1 MTITIDT
8 AMEDVM
14 TKTWAYLRVSTSRQE
29 LDNQRLEILGFAN
42 QAGLR
47 VDEFLEI
54 EISSRK
60 STKERRIDDLLERLA
75 PGDTIVVSEL
85 SRLGRSLGEM
95 VQIVE
100 QLKDK
105 DVALI
110 AIKQGINTR
119 SDSDMASKC
128 IIYLSG
134 MFAELERDFLSQRTK
149 NGLERA
155 KAQGKVLGRR
165 KGSLGKSKMDDRID
179 EIKRLIDLNVPK
191 ASIAKIL
198 GVSRQ
203 SLYKF
208 IESRNINVQ

>member
-1 MTITIDT
+1 MH
-8 AMEDVM
+8 
-14 TKTWAYLRVSTSRQE
+14 
-29 LDNQRLEILGFAN
+29 LGFAN

-95 VQIVE
+95 VRIVE
-100 QLKDK
+100 QLKEK

-149 NGLERA
+149 MVWREPRRRA
-155 KAQGKVLGRR
+155 RSLVVRKEVLANR
-165 KGSLGKSKMDDRID
+165 KWI
-179 EIKRLIDLNVPK
+179 
-191 ASIAKIL
+191 
-198 GVSRQ
+198 
-203 SLYKF
+203 
-208 IESRNINVQ
+208 IESMRLNNLLN

>member
-1 MTITIDT
+1 MST
-8 AMEDVM
+8 
-14 TKTWAYLRVSTSRQE
+14 TWAYLRVSTSRQE
-29 LDNQRLEILGFAN
+29 LDNQRLEILNFAN
-42 QAGLR
+42 QAGIR
-47 VDEFLEI
+47 VDEFVEV

-60 STKERRIDDLLERLA
+60 TTEERRIDELLARLA
-75 PGDTIVVSEL
+75 PGDTVVVSEL

-100 QLKDK
+100 QLKEK
-105 DVALI
+105 EVALI

-155 KAQGKVLGRR
+155 KAQGKVLGRK
-165 KGSLGKSKMDDRID
+165 KGSLGKSKMDEHVD
-179 EIKRLIDLNVPK
+179 EIKRLMALKVPK
-191 ASIAKIL
+191 ASVAKIL

-203 SLYKF
+203 ALYKF
-208 IESRNINVQ
+208 IESRNIDVAS

>member
-1 MTITIDT
+1 MST
-8 AMEDVM
+8 
-14 TKTWAYLRVSTSRQE
+14 TWAYLRVSTSRQE
-29 LDNQRLEILGFAN
+29 LDNQRLEILNFAN
-42 QAGLR
+42 QAGIR
-47 VDEFLEI
+47 VDEFVEV

-60 STKERRIDDLLERLA
+60 TTEERRIDELLARLA
-75 PGDTIVVSEL
+75 PGDTVVVSEL

-100 QLKDK
+100 QLKEK
-105 DVALI
+105 EVALI

-155 KAQGKVLGRR
+155 KAQGKVLGRK
-165 KGSLGKSKMDDRID
+165 KGSLGKSKMDEHVD
-179 EIKRLIDLNVPK
+179 EIKRLMTLKVPK
-191 ASIAKIL
+191 ASVAKIL

-203 SLYKF
+203 ALYKF
-208 IESRNINVQ
+208 IESRNIDVAS

>member
-1 MTITIDT
+1 MNT
-8 AMEDVM
+8 
-14 TKTWAYLRVSTSRQE
+14 TWAYLRVSTSRQE
-29 LDNQRLEILGFAN
+29 LDNQRLEILNFAN
-42 QAGLR
+42 QAGIR
-47 VDEFLEI
+47 VDEFVEV

-60 STKERRIDDLLERLA
+60 TTEERRIDELLARLA
-75 PGDTIVVSEL
+75 PGDTVVVSEL

-100 QLKDK
+100 QLNEKE
-105 DVALI
+105 VALI

-155 KAQGKVLGRR
+155 KAQGKVLGRK
-165 KGSLGKSKMDDRID
+165 KGSLGKSKMDEHVD
-179 EIKRLIDLNVPK
+179 EIKRLITLKVPK
-191 ASIAKIL
+191 ASVAKIL

-203 SLYKF
+203 ALYKF
-208 IESRNINVQ
+208 IESRNIDVAS

>member
-1 MTITIDT
+1 MST
-8 AMEDVM
+8 
-14 TKTWAYLRVSTSRQE
+14 TWAYLRVSTSRQE
-29 LDNQRLEILGFAN
+29 LDNQRLEILNFAN
-42 QAGLR
+42 QAGIR
-47 VDEFLEI
+47 VDEFVEV

-60 STKERRIDDLLERLA
+60 TTEERRIDELLARLS
-75 PGDTIVVSEL
+75 PGDTVVVSEL

-100 QLKDK
+100 QLKEK
-105 DVALI
+105 EVALI

-155 KAQGKVLGRR
+155 KAQGKVLGRK
-165 KGSLGKSKMDDRID
+165 KGSLGKSKMDEHVD
-179 EIKRLIDLNVPK
+179 EIKRLMTLKVPK
-191 ASIAKIL
+191 ASVAKIL

-203 SLYKF
+203 ALYKF
-208 IESRNINVQ
+208 IESRNIDVAS

>member
-1 MTITIDT
+1 M
-8 AMEDVM
+8 
-14 TKTWAYLRVSTSRQE
+14 
-29 LDNQRLEILGFAN
+29 EILNFAN
-42 QAGLR
+42 QAGIR
-47 VDEFLEI
+47 VDEFVEV

-60 STKERRIDDLLERLA
+60 TTEERRIDELLARLA
-75 PGDTIVVSEL
+75 PGDTVVVSEL

-100 QLKDK
+100 QLKEK
-105 DVALI
+105 EVALI

-155 KAQGKVLGRR
+155 KAQGKVLGRK
-165 KGSLGKSKMDDRID
+165 KGSLGKSKMDEHVD
-179 EIKRLIDLNVPK
+179 EIKRLMTLKVPK
-191 ASIAKIL
+191 ASVAKIL

-203 SLYKF
+203 ALYKF
-208 IESRNINVQ
+208 IESRNIDVAS

>member
-1 MTITIDT
+1 MST
-8 AMEDVM
+8 
-14 TKTWAYLRVSTSRQE
+14 TWAYLRVSTSRQE
-29 LDNQRLEILGFAN
+29 LDNQRLEILNFAN
-42 QAGLR
+42 QAGIR
-47 VDEFLEI
+47 VDEFVEV

-60 STKERRIDDLLERLA
+60 TTEERRIDELLARLA
-75 PGDTIVVSEL
+75 PGDTVVVSEL

-100 QLKDK
+100 QLKEK
-105 DVALI
+105 EVALI

-155 KAQGKVLGRR
+155 KAQGKVLGRK
-165 KGSLGKSKMDDRID
+165 KGSLGKSKMDEHVD
-179 EIKRLIDLNVPK
+179 EIKRLITLKVPK
-191 ASIAKIL
+191 ASVAKIL

-203 SLYKF
+203 ALYKF
-208 IESRNINVQ
+208 IESRNIDVAS